1 MSGDDER
8 ELFRRHMA
16 DVVRQQTDVV
26 PPDRPRPAPIPRQT
40 RKDERAVL
48 ENLADEAVDW
58 AEHQNGDELFYYQP
72 GVQRRTMRK
81 LRRGGYSIAA
91 ELDLH
96 GCTVQQAHGRLSE
109 FLGALDRRRQTC
121 VRIIHG
127 KGRGSPGRQPVL
139 RNKVALWLARRRDV
153 LGYCSAPGHDGGLG
167 ALYVLLRKL

>member
-26 PPDRPRPAPIPRQT
+26 PPNRPRPAPIPRQT
-40 RKDERAVL
+40 YKDERAVL
-48 ENLADEAVDW
+48 EDLADEGVDW

-81 LRRGGYSIAA
+81 LRRGGYSVAA

-96 GCTVQQAHGRLSE
+96 GCTVQQARDRLSQ
-109 FLGALDRRRQTC
+109 F
-121 VRIIHG
+121 
-127 KGRGSPGRQPVL
+127 
-139 RNKVALWLARRRDV
+139 LARPGPQAPD
-153 LGYCSAPGHDGGLG
+153 LCSHYSRQGPGLTGPSTGP
-167 ALYVLLRKL
+167 AQ